1 MSNAPA
7 IPIDVWLKF
16 DPEQIEP
23 GDDDPLATYEAN
35 TFDDADDGYRIEWCH
50 NAVGLVTTVYLSTY
64 GECLDWYERNGFED
78 FTA

>member
-16 DPEQIEP
+16 DPEQMEDE
-23 GDDDPLATYEAN
+23 DDLATYEAN
-35 TFDDADDGYRIEWCH
+35 TFDDADDGYRIEWYH